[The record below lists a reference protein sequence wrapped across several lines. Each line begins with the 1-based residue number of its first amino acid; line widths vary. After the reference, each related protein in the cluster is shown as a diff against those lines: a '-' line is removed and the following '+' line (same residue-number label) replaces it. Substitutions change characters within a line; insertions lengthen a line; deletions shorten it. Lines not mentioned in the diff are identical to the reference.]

1 MNLTDTLDQS
11 KLAENVHGGIDF
23 DELARRGISR
33 DEIIDFSSNIMPY
46 GPAPGVVKAIR
57 SVSFSGYPDREC
69 SELKRALAVRH
80 NIDIENI
87 LVGNGCCE
95 LIHQVALGIVRT
107 GDCVLVVGPTFSEYS
122 RASRIAGGEVVRC
135 DAKAELGFAV
145 AFEEID
151 RILASQSFRIVW
163 ICNPNNP
170 TGQSSSPEVILDW
183 ATRYPETVFVVD
195 ESYIDFARGIES
207 LVSCEANNLIV
218 LRSMTKAYA
227 LAGLRLGYA
236 VVREPW
242 LTLLR
247 ERSVPWSVNAIA
259 QAAGIAALKENEYY
273 DAALLRLAESK
284 RTLVEELTQYGFR
297 IVPSDTAFFLLATSD
312 ATELRERLLQ
322 DGMLIRDCSSFG
334 LNSLV
339 RIAAG
344 TEEQNERLVAR
355 LTNQQSRVPQVK
367 EHAAT
372 TNHWDDAFR
381 DQLCELF
388 QLRRDV
394 RRFRSDPIGS
404 QTMRRLLESAC
415 MAPSVGLSQP
425 WRFVSV
431 TSPSCRA
438 KVLAE
443 FESENELA
451 AVKFDDTTQAEYR
464 RLKLAGL
471 REAPEH
477 LAVFIERDP
486 ATGRGLGR
494 ATMPESVA
502 YSVVAAIQN
511 LWLAARAEGIGVGW
525 VSILRPEAISNVLK
539 VNDDWQLIAYLCI
552 GLPMDDHADTPE
564 LERLGWQS
572 RNSLDE
578 NWIER

>member
-1 MNLTDTLDQS
+1 MNLTHSLVQS

-23 DELARRGISR
+23 DELARRGISH
-33 DEIIDFSSNIMPY
+33 DDIIDFSSNIMPY

-57 SVSFSGYPDREC
+57 KVSFSGYPDREC
-69 SELKRALAVRH
+69 SELKRTLAVRH

-95 LIHQVALGIVRT
+95 LIHQVSLGIVRT
-107 GDCVLVVGPTFSEYS
+107 GDGALVVGPTFSEYS
-122 RASRIAGGEVVRC
+122 RASRIAGGEVVQC
-135 DAKAELGFAV
+135 DAKAELGFA
-145 AFEEID
+145 FPIEEVD
-151 RILASQSFRIVW
+151 GILTSQPFRIVW

-170 TGQSSSPEVILDW
+170 TGQSISPEVILDW
-183 ATRYPETVFVVD
+183 ATRYPETVFVLD
-195 ESYIDFARGIES
+195 ESYIDFARGIKS
-207 LVSCEANNLIV
+207 LVSCESNNLIV

-227 LAGLRLGYA
+227 MAGLRLGYA
-236 VVREPW
+236 MVREPW
-242 LTLLR
+242 LTLVR
-247 ERSVPWSVNAIA
+247 ERCVPWSVNAIA
-259 QAAGIAALKENEYY
+259 QAAGIAALNEHEYY

-284 RTLVEELTQYGFR
+284 RMLVNELTQYGFR
-297 IVPSDTAFFLLATSD
+297 IVPSDTAFFIMDTTD

-322 DGMLIRDCSSFG
+322 HGLLIRDCSSFG
-334 LNSLV
+334 LNRIV

-344 TEEQNERLVAR
+344 TEAQNKRLVAR
-355 LTNQQSRVPQVK
+355 LTNQQGRVPPIK

-372 TNHWDDAFR
+372 TKPWDDTFR
-381 DQLCELF
+381 DQLSELF

-394 RRFRSDPIGS
+394 RRFRCDPIES

-431 TSPSCRA
+431 TSPSFRA
-438 KVLAE
+438 KMLAE

-451 AVKFDDTTQAEYR
+451 ALKYNDTTQAEYR

-477 LAVFIERDP
+477 LAVFIENDP
-486 ATGRGLGR
+486 ADGRGLGR

-525 VSILRPEAISNVLK
+525 VSILRPEAIANILK

-552 GLPMDDHADTPE
+552 GYPMDDHADTPE

-572 RNSLDE
+572 RNNLDE